1 MMGRKLRAAGWC
13 LALGCFFLFLTAQPV
28 SCREKPIVGWLE
40 RVSIE
45 GDQLVVHAKID
56 TGADSCSLHVTDID
70 TYKKSGKRWIRFS
83 VMNRSGESVFMERKV
98 SRVARIKRKQTESQR
113 RYFVEMGICLGD
125 VYKKVQVNLVD
136 RSGFK
141 FHMLVGRNFLRDSFV
156 VDPSLQYTREPS
168 CRKDSV
174 Q

>member
-1 MMGRKLRAAGWC
+1 MGPRLRIVILVSGTCC
-13 LALGCFFLFLTAQPV
+13 LFLFLTAQWAL
-28 SCREKPIVGWLE
+28 CREKVIIGWLE

-45 GDQLVVHAKID
+45 GDQLVLHAKID

-70 TYKKSGKRWIRFS
+70 TYKKIGKRWVRFRL
-83 VMNRSGESVFMERKV
+83 MNRNGESVFMERKV
-98 SRVARIKRKQTESQR
+98 SRVARIKSTETESQR
-113 RYFVEMGICLGD
+113 RYFVEMGICLGS
-125 VYKKVQVNLVD
+125 VYKNVHVNLVD

-141 FHMLVGRNFLRDSFV
+141 FRMLVGRNFLQDNFL

-168 CRKDSV
+168 CRKDAA